1 MTVLVCLVTASPIPL
16 SGLGSPVGHAVQRGQ
31 VQSVSVL
38 GQISWTFHFRD
49 KQIFTGLL
57 RTQEISVALLIN
69 PRNVGGEI
77 RKTFVIKCAN

>member
-1 MTVLVCLVTASPIPL
+1 MSYIRDPDPTFNSDFHTLIISLL
-16 SGLGSPVGHAVQRGQ
+16 LLPVGTV
-31 VQSVSVL
+31 
-38 GQISWTFHFRD
+38 
-49 KQIFTGLL
+49 TGYLQNRVLL